1 MMVHYSVVFSN
12 LNDLPNQI
20 FDHHKHTPNAKAV
33 NFCGLNDADAFQT
46 KCQRTPHI
54 KSQSAIWA
62 IWETWWGKKKKK
74 EYKVE
79 NKAERNSS
87 ECM

>member
-1 MMVHYSVVFSN
+1 MMIHYCVFFFSN
-12 LNDLPNQI
+12 RNDLPNQI
-20 FDHHKHTPNAKAV
+20 FGHHKHTPNAKVV
-33 NFCGLNDADAFQT
+33 NCCGLNGADVFQT

-54 KSQSAIWA
+54 KFQSA
-62 IWETWWGKKKKK
+62 IWETWWGIRKKKKIQ
-74 EYKVE
+74 E